1 MGRGDAKYR
10 WSVLGIWKHEEE
22 EETKKKRKK
31 NEKIQT
37 EIYIRAVPFPSEQA
51 LATSENEQ
59 WNGNTA
65 T

>member
-1 MGRGDAKYR
+1 VMPNIGGRYLVSG
-10 WSVLGIWKHEEE
+10 S
-22 EETKKKRKK
+22 TKKKKKRKKNEKK

>member
-1 MGRGDAKYR
+1 MVSG
-10 WSVLGIWKHEEE
+10 S
-22 EETKKKRKK
+22 TKKKKKRKKNEKK